1 MKPKITLEKFYAE
14 FMRFVRGN
22 DKRCESNEKR
32 WESNEKRWE
41 SNEKRWQTNAKTLQR
56 IEKKLDYSV
65 DFLDKEILTDR
76 KRITKLENITYK
88 QWPAFY

>member
-22 DKRCESNEKR
+22 DKR

-88 QWPAFY
+88 Q